1 MADGFSR
8 GLAASATT
16 SVTPTTEGRI
26 ARHGTPAAAAP
37 VPPAATRRVARVACN
52 ARVGTAATAA

>member
-16 SVTPTTEGRI
+16 SVTPTTERRI
-26 ARHGTPAAAAP
+26 ARYGTPAAAAS

-52 ARVGTAATAA
+52 ALVGTAATAA